1 MLANCREAL
10 PEGDLS
16 HVTVHDIGLTVL
28 RDPPNPIAE
37 YANLLAYLG
46 CRLIQGQYRLCTWPS
61 RASKKDVGLPSK
73 RGFQPGGLSEE
84 KEFSISRIKG
94 TDLAQE
100 CCRLWE

>member
-10 PEGDLS
+10 PQSLT
-16 HVTVHDIGLTVL
+16 HVTVRDTGLTVL

-46 CRLIQGQYRLCTWPS
+46 CRLIEGQCRLCTWPS
-61 RASKKDVGLPSK
+61 RASKKDVGLSSNC
-73 RGFQPGGLSEE
+73 GFQPGRLSEE
-84 KEFSISRIKG
+84 KEFSISRIEG

-100 CCRLWE
+100 CCRL

>member
-37 YANLLAYLG
+37 YANLLAHIG
-46 CRLIQGQYRLCTWPS
+46 CRLIEGQCRLCTWPS

-100 CCRLWE
+100 CCRL